1 MKAFLSTLKTFLST
15 LKGKIIFGA
24 VALLVLVGAVAGGYG
39 LWSYLVPKFQDLN
52 LELGS
57 PAVTVEDFL
66 TKHGKAEK
74 AAFAVDFT
82 MPTKTGTYPVT
93 LIHGSRE
100 ETVNLILEDSAAPT
114 VTFRDVHS
122 PLNSRPVPEDF
133 IENAEDLS
141 GWTASFLIAP
151 ADGLEDS
158 TVTVAVSDPFGN
170 TTTGQCDLTYRWLK
184 PEYNLELGQQL
195 TRQDLL
201 YFSESIHLVSQE
213 DVDAINASGMGEYTV
228 ESTYEGITWSC
239 KVTVADTVGPVLTV
253 QGVKAYSFETV
264 KPEAFVTESADM
276 TGVKELRF
284 EADPDMTLEGE
295 QTLVI
300 EAEDT
305 LGNISRTE
313 VTLTVMM
320 DKDAPWFV
328 GIKDLIIPVGITPS
342 WTEGVW
348 AKDTVDGFIHY
359 SFDPSSVNLNVG
371 GTYIM
376 RYKAEDRS
384 GNVTYAR
391 RKVIVQQSEQ
401 DRQELIA
408 EMAAK
413 AGDDLESIR
422 QFVRNTIGYSTN
434 WGGDDPVWYGFKTLS
449 GNCYV
454 HAMCLNAILEAKGYK
469 TWLVGCKDKSHYW
482 SIVEVEEGVY
492 RHIDATPDAPH
503 HNKYEL
509 MTDEQRMETL
519 MSVPNNGYDAR
530 NWDRSA
536 VPECK

>member
-1 MKAFLSTLKTFLST
+1 MKAFLSTLK
-15 LKGKIIFGA
+15 GKIVLGVA
-24 VALLVLVGAVAGGYG
+24 ALLVLAGAAAGGYG
-39 LWSYLVPKFQDLN
+39 LWSYLVPKFQDLT

-57 PAVTVEDFL
+57 PTVTAEDFL
-66 TKHGKAEK
+66 AKYGKAEK
-74 AAFAVDFT
+74 AAFAGDFT
-82 MPTKTGTYPVT
+82 MPTKAGTYPVT
-93 LIHGSRE
+93 LIHGGRE
-100 ETVNLILEDSAAPT
+100 ETVELILADSAAPT

-133 IENAEDLS
+133 IESAEDLS
-141 GWTASFLIAP
+141 GWTASFLVEP
-151 ADGLEDS
+151 AGGLEDS

-170 TTTGQCDLTYRWLK
+170 TTTGQCRLTYRWLK
-184 PEYNLELGQQL
+184 ADYALELGQQL

-201 YFSESIHLVSQE
+201 YFPESVNLVSQE
-213 DVDAINASGMGEYTV
+213 DVDAINASGMGEYTI

-239 KVTVADTVGPVLTV
+239 KITVADTVGPVLTV
-253 QGVKAYSFETV
+253 QGVTVYSFETV
-264 KPEAFVTESADM
+264 KPEMFVLEAADASE
-276 TGVKELRF
+276 VAQLRF
-284 EADPDMTLEGE
+284 AADPDMTLEGE
-295 QTLVI
+295 QKLVI
-300 EAEDT
+300 EAEDE
-305 LGNISRTE
+305 LGNVSRTE
-313 VTLTVMM
+313 VTLTVVM
-320 DKDAPWFV
+320 DKAAPWFV
-328 GIKDLIIPVGITPS
+328 GIKDLVIPAGSRPS
-342 WTEGVW
+342 WSAGVW

-359 SFDPSSVNLNVG
+359 TFDPSAVNLDVG

-376 RYKAEDRS
+376 RYRAEDRS

-408 EMAAK
+408 QMAAQ

-422 QFVRNTIGYSTN
+422 QFVRNTIGYNTN

-454 HAMCLNAILEAKGYK
+454 HAMCLNAILEVKGYK
-469 TWLVGCKDKSHYW
+469 TWLVGCTDKSHYW

-492 RHIDATPDAPH
+492 RHIDGTPDAPH

-530 NWDRSA
+530 NWDRAA

>member
-82 MPTKTGTYPVT
+82 MPTKAGTYPVT

-100 ETVNLILEDSAAPT
+100 ETVNLILEDSAAPA
-114 VTFRDVHS
+114 VTFRDAHS

-422 QFVRNTIGYSTN
+422 QFVRNTIGYNTN